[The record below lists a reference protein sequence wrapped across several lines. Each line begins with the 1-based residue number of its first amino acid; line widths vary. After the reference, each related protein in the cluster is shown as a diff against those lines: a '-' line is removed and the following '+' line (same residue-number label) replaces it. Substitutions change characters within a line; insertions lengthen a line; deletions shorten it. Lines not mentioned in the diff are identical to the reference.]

1 MVYEFNIDIYFLTNF
16 MVNFAI
22 LNVVETIINK
32 SVSIKRLLVISGL
45 GALFSC
51 IIVILPVKSILVKQF
66 LLNFITC
73 AIMIKLTYKK
83 CSVKVFI
90 KGIVVFYIIAAL
102 YAGLSLSFVRESI
115 GLIYLTI
122 IVFCIT
128 VLIKLLYKIM
138 RNNRVLDKN
147 LFKTKILIG
156 EKELNLVGLYDTGN
170 NLMDPYFNKPVNVI
184 DNRIVG
190 ELINNNMVS
199 LRYIPYHS
207 IGKSKGLMPVFTVDK
222 LIISE
227 KHICIE
233 NAVVGIADEFLTKK
247 EDYQIILNYQI
258 IND

>member
-1 MVYEFNIDIYFLTNF
+1 MVYEFNIDIYYLTNF

-156 EKELNLVGLYDTGN
+156 EKELNLVGLYDT
-170 NLMDPYFNKPVNVI
+170 
-184 DNRIVG
+184 
-190 ELINNNMVS
+190 
-199 LRYIPYHS
+199 
-207 IGKSKGLMPVFTVDK
+207 
-222 LIISE
+222 
-227 KHICIE
+227 
-233 NAVVGIADEFLTKK
+233 
-247 EDYQIILNYQI
+247 
-258 IND
+258 